1 MGGWVDLPDV
11 VEDLDL
17 GVVVGGEVHVVLGA
31 GETVLVVLLGVGGGG
46 EVLPEGISSH
56 IIHR

>member
-1 MGGWVDLPDV
+1 MDLPDV